1 MKIKLSIL
9 SLLLIT
15 FLVSGAS
22 AWDMGSP
29 MDSNS
34 FSSDSSGL
42 IGKSVHIVQFDD
54 GNEAHILTKIT
65 GISNGFLQTSDWYVQ
80 WGSWTT
86 SAQNLNLEHHPGNYW
101 IAIATINGMW
111 EEALPAEATSSE
123 TPSQPGMSSV
133 LALLGLLAV
142 AFLLRR

>member
-1 MKIKLSIL
+1 MK
-9 SLLLIT
+9 SLIFLGLLTI
-15 FLVSGAS
+15 FLISNAT
-22 AWDMGSP
+22 AWDMNNP
-29 MDSNS
+29 TDSNS
-34 FSSDSSGL
+34 FSSDSSEL

-86 SAQNLNLEHHPGNYW
+86 SAQNLNLEHRPGNYW

-111 EEALPAEATSSE
+111 EEPLPTDAASEE
-123 TPSQPGMSSV
+123 TPAQPGMSSV

-142 AFLLRR
+142 AFVLRR

>member
-1 MKIKLSIL
+1 MK
-9 SLLLIT
+9 LLI
-15 FLVSGAS
+15 FLGLLTIFLISSAT
-22 AWDMGSP
+22 AWDMDNLT
-29 MDSNS
+29 DSNS

-80 WGSWTT
+80 WGSWIT
-86 SAQNLNLEHHPGNYW
+86 SVQNLNFEHLSGTHW

-111 EEALPAEATSSE
+111 EEALPAEATSGE
-123 TPSQPGMSSV
+123 TPAQPGMSSV

-142 AFLLRR
+142 AFLLKR

>member
-1 MKIKLSIL
+1 MK
-9 SLLLIT
+9 SLIFLGLLTI
-15 FLVSGAS
+15 FLISNVT
-22 AWDMGSP
+22 AWDMDNP
-29 MDSNS
+29 TDSNS

-86 SAQNLNLEHHPGNYW
+86 SAQNLNLKHHPGNHW

-111 EEALPAEATSSE
+111 EEPLPTDAASEE
-123 TPSQPGMSSV
+123 TPAQPGFGSI
-133 LALLGLLAV
+133 LAILGLV
-142 AFLLRR
+142 AIAFVLNRRS